1 MKTITRIAATCAT
14 AGLLAGGGASA
25 ASAAPSDSALGS
37 SAVTCFGKANKP
49 FIIGGVGT
57 VSKQVGVI
65 YCNGGGAYIR
75 GSVTIQQ
82 LVGGYWYNRG
92 AATTKTKFVGGGN
105 VQFPDLHPA
114 QPGVWRTKATFSFA
128 GGGPSRTFLSGSV
141 RYVPAR
147 HGVTL

>member
-1 MKTITRIAATCAT
+1 
-14 AGLLAGGGASA
+14 
-25 ASAAPSDSALGS
+25 
-37 SAVTCFGKANKP
+37 
-49 FIIGGVGT
+49 
-57 VSKQVGVI
+57 GVI